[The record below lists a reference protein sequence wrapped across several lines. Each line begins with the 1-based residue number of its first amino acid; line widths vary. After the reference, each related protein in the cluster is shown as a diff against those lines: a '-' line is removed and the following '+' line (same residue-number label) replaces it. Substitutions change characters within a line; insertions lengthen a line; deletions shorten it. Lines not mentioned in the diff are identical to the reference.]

1 MTGRLLIFVLLLS
14 VILQTNLFAR
24 GCFSYNNHVQPSG
37 SSLNSCRNYSIS
49 LVVCSGFSS
58 AVNTTSCAFCGVT
71 PSNYCGSCGSQTGI
85 NNKSCHTGC
94 VRCDDQCSADS
105 VLCLLN
111 GESFDSQ
118 TCTCVPDTT
127 FKCTS
132 VSTENNV
139 IRSQIDYIIHDTD
152 VVKQKYIL
160 GSCIQNNFCEAG
172 GERQTYSPDNPT
184 FAYDSCSYDSVS
196 TSNCN
201 FVGQNGSSCRYVC
214 PDGRNWNCRMGWASG
229 GVDLPQ
235 CPSKPW
241 KECSDE
247 YVARPVDT
255 PADKLN
261 PDTLANHVPDLGN
274 SGAPYDNVLSALDD
288 ISDRIHQQTQIDF
301 QRQYVDEQM
310 YNMVGGYGAWEGD
323 GIWQNTKRIDEDLN
337 DVNAN
342 IAETNSGIN
351 SVVIN
356 QNTIIKHIEND
367 TIKVEV
373 HNDSTKPLWVMP
385 NWEPLVFAVDTN
397 VQKVENKLT
406 EINSLVD
413 TLVSDTPRTNKIL
426 SGIAPSIGQILDNL
440 DTLIERIP
448 TPSSIMSGISD
459 SIANKLKPW
468 LDYVVVDSAEYDSL
482 RLDFENIMIPNPT
495 LDSLSDSIEADSLF
509 FDTSW
514 VSAND
519 SLVNF
524 LDSILHERMKDTIP
538 DTLPLDKLAG
548 DSAQIRNKLNMVF
561 LPDEVIEGC
570 FEFHMSPVIRFSI
583 GSKSYSYD
591 LSMFIDFA
599 DLFGLDL
606 CGLIRKIVE
615 ILTFIVIVFTTIKG
629 YIRAFGGSNIGG

>member
-1 MTGRLLIFVLLLS
+1 MTGRLSIFVLFLFA
-14 VILQTNLFAR
+14 ILQTNSFAR
-24 GCFSYNNHVQPSG
+24 DCIPVGPNWDAFGSDNTCSMSNYHANHCGSNRVFVDASCEGSCVNRGYGSYERRCTQTCCDVGCAYD
-37 SSLNSCRNYSIS
+37 S
-49 LVVCSGFSS
+49 LV
-58 AVNTTSCAFCGVT
+58 
-71 PSNYCGSCGSQTGI
+71 
-85 NNKSCHTGC
+85 C
-94 VRCDDQCSADS
+94 VR
-105 VLCLLN
+105 N

-118 TCTCVPDTT
+118 SCLCVPDTSY
-127 FKCTS
+127 KCTS

-139 IRSQIDYIIHDTD
+139 IRSQIDYVVHDS
-152 VVKQKYIL
+152 VVKQNYVL
-160 GSCIQNNFCEAG
+160 GSCIQNNFCEGG
-172 GERQTYSPDNPT
+172 GERQTYTPDNPT
-184 FAYDSCSYDSVS
+184 FAYDSCSYDSIS
-196 TSNCN
+196 SQRCN
-201 FVGQNGSSCRYVC
+201 FAGQNGSSCRYVC
-214 PDGRNWNCRMGWASG
+214 PDGRNWNCRMGWVSG

-241 KECSDE
+241 KDCSE
-247 YVARPVDT
+247 QYVARPVTT
-255 PADKLN
+255 PPSAIHPDSISAHN
-261 PDTLANHVPDLGN
+261 PLDGTN

-288 ISDRIHQQTQIDF
+288 ISERIHQQTMLDF
-301 QRQYVDEQM
+301 ERQYVDEKM
-310 YNMVGGYGAWEGD
+310 YDMVGGYGAFEGD

-342 IAETNSGIN
+342 IAETNSAIN

-356 QNTIIKHIEND
+356 QNTIIKNLEHD

-373 HNDSTKPLWVMP
+373 QNDSLKPLWVLP
-385 NWEPLVFAVDTN
+385 NWKPLVFAIDTN
-397 VQKVENKLT
+397 VQKVEDKLS
-406 EINSLVD
+406 EVNALVD

-482 RLDFENIMIPNPT
+482 RLDFENITIPNPT

-514 VSAND
+514 VAAND

-570 FEFHMSPVIRFSI
+570 FEFHMSPVIRFSV
-583 GSKSYSYD
+583 GSKTYSYD
-591 LSMFIDFA
+591 LSMVIDFA